1 MKKIIK
7 TLAVISPSIM
17 LANQVVACA
26 DKRIDIHEYVD
37 VTDLGM
43 LENLK
48 TETIIESFVDQ
59 NPRFK
64 ELEISL
70 AVSDSWSHGAFIRP
84 EPIVS
89 SGKYKGR
96 FEISFSSKLGYKKT
110 KQDQNQTC
118 LLSQDNKSCDIDI
131 HILDP
136 EYNPTSE
143 GEEDIRIGS
152 QGLPRPITE
161 KAIINEGDKKIYR
174 VTIQMPESEE
184 IDKSRRYSVD
194 LDWHDVTLVEC
205 NIKFV

>member
-48 TETIIESFVDQ
+48 TDTIIEGFVNQ

-70 AVSDSWSHGAFIRP
+70 SASDSWSYGAFIRP

-96 FEISFSSKLGYKKT
+96 VEISFSSKLGYKTT

-118 LLSQDNKSCDIDI
+118 LLSHDNKSCDIDI
-131 HILDP
+131 DILDSG
-136 EYNPTSE
+136 YNPTPE
-143 GEEDIRIGS
+143 GDEDIRVGS
-152 QGLPRPITE
+152 FGFPDPITQH
-161 KAIINEGDKKIYR
+161 KIISDGDKKIYR
-174 VTIQMPESEE
+174 VTIQMPENPETNESHS
-184 IDKSRRYSVD
+184 IGVD
-194 LDWHDVTLVEC
+194 VDWYDVTLVRC